1 MTEIVA
7 LEALAARVEPGQS
20 LAIPV
25 DGSGVAMAATA
36 ALLEGGIRD
45 LKLICVPISG
55 LQADLLIGAGC
66 IASLETSAVSLGEAG
81 GAPRFTAGIKSGAL
95 TIRDS
100 TCPAIFAG
108 LLAAQKGVPF
118 MPIAGIIGSDLLNVR
133 SDWQVIDSPV
143 GEARKVVVVPAIS
156 PDVALFHAPE
166 ADRAGNV
173 RIGRHRE
180 LADLAYASK
189 RTLVT
194 VERIVDRNLL
204 DGKHSAAGVL
214 PSLYVDTI
222 AVAERGAWPLAL
234 WDEYP
239 ADEAEIARYA
249 AMARSDD
256 GFRTYLSTFLTHRK
270 QVA

>member
-7 LEALAARVEPGQS
+7 LETLAARVAPGQS

-36 ALLEGGIRD
+36 ALLEAGIRD

-55 LQADLLIGAGC
+55 MQADLLIGAGT
-66 IASLETSAVSLGEAG
+66 IASIETSAVSLGEAG
-81 GAPRFTAGIKSGAL
+81 AAPRFTAGVKNGAFAM
-95 TIRDS
+95 RDS
-100 TCPAIFAG
+100 TCPAIYAG

-133 SDWQVIDSPV
+133 PDWRVIDSPV
-143 GEARKVVVVPAIS
+143 GEACKVVVVPAIS

-204 DGKHSAAGVL
+204 DSEDSAAGVL
-214 PSLYVDTI
+214 PSLYVDAI
-222 AVAERGAWPLAL
+222 AVAARGAWPLAL

-239 ADEAEIARYA
+239 VDEAEIARYA
-249 AMARSDD
+249 AMARSED
-256 GFRTYLSTFLTHRK
+256 GFRAYLSAFLTHRK

>member
-7 LEALAARVEPGQS
+7 LEGLVAHVTSGQS

-36 ALLEGGIRD
+36 ALLEAGIRD
-45 LKLICVPISG
+45 LELICVPISG
-55 LQADLLIGAGC
+55 LQADLLIGAGAV
-66 IASLETSAVSLGEAG
+66 ASLETSAVSLGEAG
-81 GAPRFTAGIKSGAL
+81 AAPRFTAGVKSGAFRL
-95 TIRDS
+95 RDS
-100 TCPAIFAG
+100 TCPAIYAG

-118 MPIAGIIGSDLLNVR
+118 MPIAGIIGSDLLEVR
-133 SDWQVIDSPV
+133 PDWRVIDSPV

-180 LADLAYASK
+180 LAGLAYAAK

-204 DGKHSAAGVL
+204 ETEDSAAGVL

-222 AVAERGAWPLAL
+222 AVAARGAWPLGL
-234 WDEYP
+234 WGEYP
-239 ADEAEIARYA
+239 TDEAELARYA
-249 AMARSDD
+249 AMARSEE
-256 GFRTYLSTFLTHRK
+256 GFRAYLSGFLAQRK
-270 QVA
+270 QAA

>member
-7 LEALAARVEPGQS
+7 LEALAVRVEPGQS

-45 LKLICVPISG
+45 LRLICVPISG

-81 GAPRFTAGIKSGAL
+81 SAPRFTAGIKSGAF
-95 TIRDS
+95 TMRDS
-100 TCPAIFAG
+100 TCPAIYAG

-118 MPIAGIIGSDLLNVR
+118 MPIAGIIGSDLLDVR
-133 SDWQVIDSPV
+133 PDWQVIDSPV
-143 GEARKVVVVPAIS
+143 GGARKVVVVPAIS

-180 LADLAYASK
+180 LADLAYAAK

-204 DGKHSAAGVL
+204 DSENSAAGVL
-214 PSLYVDTI
+214 PSLYVDSV
-222 AVAERGAWPLAL
+222 AVAERGAWPLPL

-249 AMARSDD
+249 AMARSEE
-256 GFRTYLSTFLTHRK
+256 GFRAYLSTFLTHRK

>member
-7 LEALAARVEPGQS
+7 LEALAARVTPGQS

-36 ALLEGGIRD
+36 ALLEAGIRD
-45 LKLICVPISG
+45 LGLICVPISG
-55 LQADLLIGAGC
+55 LQADLLIGAGA
-66 IASLETSAVSLGEAG
+66 IASIETSAVSLGEAG
-81 GAPRFTAGIKSGAL
+81 GAPRFTAGVKSGAFAL
-95 TIRDS
+95 RDS

-118 MPIAGIIGSDLLNVR
+118 MPIAGIIGSDLLEVR
-133 SDWQVIDSPV
+133 PDWQVIDNPV
-143 GEARKVVVVPAIS
+143 GEARKVVVVPALS

-166 ADRAGNV
+166 ADRAGNI

-204 DGKHSAAGVL
+204 ESEDSAAGVL

-222 AVAERGAWPLAL
+222 AVAARGAWPLAL
-234 WDEYP
+234 WNEYP

-249 AMARSDD
+249 AMARSED
-256 GFRTYLSTFLTHRK
+256 GFRAYLSTFLSHRK